1 MNCALRIS
9 SSSSTSDISDDTEVE
24 VGSMVEVESLGEWVR
39 DEPVE
44 MSAEWVRGG
53 SIIFLGTSATGEAT
67 ISSVNGAWRR
77 TATSSFAGNISDI
90 VLLASFSFLYAF
102 GNSGT
107 FGTSSF
113 ALPLPMSASHLF
125 SNTGALLDLFLNTA
139 MLDSENLLFN
149 FGLEAVA
156 EAEVA
161 VAVEAV
167 LGVVEIELV
176 FSLRPEE
183 IVGVIGAALV
193 LELEDV
199 TGADLR
205 DEEDLVALTL
215 M

>member
-44 MSAEWVRGG
+44 MSAEWVRGD
-53 SIIFLGTSATGEAT
+53 SIIFSGTAATGEAT
-67 ISSVNGAWRR
+67 ISSVNGAWGR

-102 GNSGT
+102 GSSGT

-113 ALPLPMSASHLF
+113 ALPLSMSASDLF
-125 SNTGALLDLFLNTA
+125 SSTGALLDLFLNTA

-156 EAEVA
+156 EADVA

-167 LGVVEIELV
+167 LGVVEVALV
-176 FSLRPEE
+176 FSLRPEK

-199 TGADLR
+199 AGADLR